1 MWYINSLWTKQKKK
15 EEKDGCNEG
24 LERGDGGRRD

>member
-15 EEKDGCNEG
+15 EEEDGCYEG
-24 LERGDGGRRD
+24 LERGDGGRRN